1 MKNIKIGFK
10 ILIFMALVTS
20 LSIIASVIQIRGM
33 SDVNDQST
41 DIAENWLPTIVAAS
55 ALNTSFSDYRIQEYK
70 YVSATNA
77 DVAKGAEKS
86 LQDLASEIQQ
96 DRKAYEK
103 FITSDEE
110 RKLYDEFAKN
120 FDQYTKIHDQIMS
133 LVKDDQQTDAIQLI
147 YGDSFKAYDAAGTAI
162 DKIVALNSK
171 GSQEASDKADQIFD
185 HQEIIAVSSMIILI
199 TLAIFFTYS
208 LARAVATPITSIT
221 KYMDVLSS
229 GDLSQD
235 VPSKDRSDEIGQMA
249 QALQIFKDKLLRT
262 RELEAAAAIEEKA
275 KQARQERVNA
285 ATARFETSMT
295 SIVKIVASA
304 STELQASANSLA
316 AAATQ
321 TSMQADSVA
330 AASNESSTNIQ
341 TVAASSE
348 ELSASIS
355 EISNQV
361 QKSSQVSSEAVSQS
375 ALVSDGIQK
384 LVEAAQ
390 KIGDVT
396 NVIRAISEQTNLLA
410 LNATI
415 EAARAGDA
423 GKGFAV
429 VASEVKNLAASSAKS
444 TEEIEQQIATIQ
456 LNTQEAAEAVQRI
469 TTTIQTVS
477 EISGAIAAAIEEQSA
492 ATLEITRNVSQ
503 ASSAANEVNSN
514 ITGVNEATVS
524 TSASAKELLGAATE
538 LGQQAE
544 MLKVEFDNYV
554 AEIRAA

>member
-10 ILIFMALVTS
+10 ILIFMGLVTII
-20 LSIIASVIQIRGM
+20 SIVTAILQVRGM

-41 DIAENWLPTIVAAS
+41 EIAEVWLPTIVAATDLD
-55 ALNTSFSDYRIQEYK
+55 ASFSEYRIQEYK
-70 YVSATNA
+70 YVSAATHEIEAMSEKRLNEI
-77 DVAKGAEKS
+77 AEQVQK
-86 LQDLASEIQQ
+86 
-96 DRKAYEK
+96 DRKAYEPL
-103 FITSDEE
+103 ITDAEE
-110 RKLYDEFAKN
+110 QALYKEFVTGYDKYMKVHAQVR
-120 FDQYTKIHDQIMS
+120 D
-133 LVKDDQQTDAIQLI
+133 LVEAGEKSDAIQIL
-147 YGDSFKAYDAAGTAI
+147 YDASFKAYEEAGAGI
-162 DKIVALNSK
+162 DKIIDFNGK
-171 GSQEASDKADQIFD
+171 GSKDASDKAD
-185 HQEIIAVSSMIILI
+185 EIYSQQKMIALTAIAVLVVLSIL
-199 TLAIFFTYS
+199 FTILLS
-208 LARAVATPITSIT
+208 RAVATPISSIT
-221 KYMDVLSS
+221 KYMDILSS
-229 GDLSQD
+229 GDLGKD

-249 QALQIFKDKLLRT
+249 QALQIFKDKLLKT
-262 RELEAAAAIEEKA
+262 RELEAAAEVERKS
-275 KQARQERVNA
+275 KESRQERINA
-285 ATARFETSMT
+285 ATARFEESMT
-295 SIVKIVASA
+295 SIVKIVAAA

-361 QKSSQVSSEAVSQS
+361 QKSAEVSAEAVTQS
-375 ALVSDGIQK
+375 GLVSEGIQK

-444 TEEIEQQIATIQ
+444 TEEIEQQIAQIQ
-456 LNTQEAAEAVQRI
+456 LNTQEAATAVQKI
-469 TTTIQTVS
+469 TYTIQTVS
-477 EISGAIAAAIEEQSA
+477 EIAGTIAAAIEEQSA

-524 TSASAKELLGAATE
+524 TSASAKQLLGAATE

-554 AEIRAA
+554 TEIRAA